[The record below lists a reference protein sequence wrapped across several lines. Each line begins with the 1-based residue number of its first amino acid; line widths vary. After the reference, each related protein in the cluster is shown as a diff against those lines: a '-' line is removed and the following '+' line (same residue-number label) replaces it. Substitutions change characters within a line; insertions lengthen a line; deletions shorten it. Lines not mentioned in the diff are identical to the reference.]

1 MADCGELVSEEEPAI
16 DPDKVIVGQ
25 CGQDFPVSGTPGEQ
39 TSVRVIATNTNEQA
53 VEATVI
59 VRADGEPIGQE
70 RGAIAAGSNHQFDVT
85 ITIPPAGRYQVRA
98 EAMDVTAVTGF
109 HPRTGTSESVRAGAG
124 PIENGEQNPVADGG
138 VDARA
143 ALARACGGCAER
155 SRKLSATNRRLRRS
169 FDFIGG

>member
-1 MADCGELVSEEEPAI
+1 MADCGELISEEEPAI

-25 CGQDFPVSGTPGEQ
+25 CGQDFPVRGEPGEQ
-39 TSVRVIATNTNEQA
+39 TSVRVIATNTNQQA

-85 ITIPPAGRYQVRA
+85 ITIPSAGRYQVQA

-109 HPRTGTSESVRAGAG
+109 HPRAGTPEPIRAGADSIG
-124 PIENGEQNPVADGG
+124 NGERNPIADGG

-143 ALARACGGCAER
+143 ALARVCGGCTER
-155 SRKLSATNRRLRRS
+155 SRRLSATNRRLRRA
-169 FDFIGG
+169 FDFVGG